1 LALTVSELFAGGQF
15 ATGIAVGVVAAAIA
29 VALRA
34 ATPHRP
40 GPLPVG
46 GILVSSGALV
56 AIGHFR
62 PVPAAVVIG
71 VLGVAATSALTS
83 LGPLPRPWVA
93 LGSLPFA
100 WLIAFH
106 GGLVELTWLRVTVLV
121 AICSGGALAGWC
133 DDVWAAT
140 APGPALF
147 ALSAAGVYLCAPD
160 TEEVRALLGV
170 AVVLALLG
178 WPLRRARLGRSGAS
192 AAVATFAWI
201 AALDVRGRPAS
212 LIGALLCLGLL
223 VAAPLGGALLPA
235 TRRALGGVDRAR
247 RTPWLIMAQGVVV
260 FVASRAVGLRANRN
274 AEIVG
279 ALLVGIVA
287 VAVGACFDGVSDLL

>member
-1 LALTVSELFAGGQF
+1 MALTVSELFAGGQF
-15 ATGIAVGVVAAAIA
+15 TTGIAVGVVAAAIA

-34 ATPHRP
+34 ATPRRP

-62 PVPAAVVIG
+62 PVPAAVAVG

-83 LGPLPRPWVA
+83 LGPLPRPWAV

-106 GGLVELTWLRVTVLV
+106 GGLVDLTWLRVAVLV
-121 AICSGGALAGWC
+121 AICLGGALAGWC
-133 DDVWAAT
+133 DDTWAAT